1 MGTIGILADE
11 GKPERDVRR
20 MLADL
25 LDDLHSGEDE
35 DGTRTLTG
43 THPGVGTVEFRV
55 ETVPLSPDGSV
66 MLATYARRILH
77 ANDWDRLIYVTDL
90 PLTAWNRPVVSQR
103 ATHNDATLISLPA
116 LGAIGVR
123 RRLREELTGLIE
135 DGHARRG
142 IPGRPGRDPAGDDAA
157 TLDSRILDHRG
168 RSWQLL
174 TGMVRCNEPGQLLR
188 VLSSSLAAI
197 AATGGFGIFYGSIWN
212 MAEVLSLPR
221 LLMISLVAVLG
232 FAGWLIAHNRLWHR
246 SGTQETRWRE
256 RIDNLATIG
265 TIGITTLIIYSLALM
280 VMLISAVTVIPPD
293 YLESEL
299 GREIDPFTYVSIAWL
314 SASLGTMAGALGSN
328 FDRDVEI
335 RSATYNLREYQRR
348 MQAGHYLDD

>member
-1 MGTIGILADE
+1 MGMIGVIADE

-20 MLADL
+20 ILADL
-25 LDDLHSGEDE
+25 LDDLHSGEDA

-43 THPGVGTVEFRV
+43 TYPGVGTLKFRV

-66 MLATYARRILH
+66 MLATYAERILH
-77 ANDWDRLIYVTDL
+77 THGWDRLIYVTDL

-103 ATHNDATLISLPA
+103 ATRHDATLISLPA
-116 LGAIGVR
+116 RGMLGVR
-123 RRLREELTGLIE
+123 GRLRDELVALIE
-135 DGHARRG
+135 DGQAHQG
-142 IPGRPGRDPAGDDAA
+142 VPGRPASDPEGDDAA
-157 TLDSRILDHRG
+157 ELDSRILDHRG
-168 RSWQLL
+168 RNRRLL
-174 TGMVRCNEPGQLLR
+174 SGMIRCNEPGQLLR

-212 MAEVLSLPR
+212 LAEVLSIPR

-232 FAGWLIAHNRLWHR
+232 FASWLIVHNRLWHR

-265 TIGITTLIIYSLALM
+265 TIGLTTLIIYGLALV
-280 VMLISAVTVIPPD
+280 VMLVSAITVIPPD

-299 GREIDPFTYVSIAWL
+299 GRTVDPFTYISIAWL